1 MPGALLAALL
11 FLAAAP
17 AAAAE
22 AAVATD
28 IQAGQARTIRI
39 RNLPLGAA
47 VGVRISSSGRVL
59 VSFLGMKHLRAP
71 STASKPLFRG
81 VVQEKMSFR
90 VTIPEADDY
99 VLILS
104 NRSGKEAVKVEAEI
118 QAVRRRPKPPPKDYS
133 PRPEKASWSPR

>member
-11 FLAAAP
+11 LITAAP

-28 IQAGQARTIRI
+28 IQAGQAKTIRI
-39 RNLPLGAA
+39 RSLPVGAA

-59 VSFLGMKHLRAP
+59 VSFLGMKHLKAP
-71 STASKPLFRG
+71 STGSKPLFRG

-90 VTIPEADDY
+90 VVVPEADDY

-118 QAVRRRPKPPPKDYS
+118 QAVRRRPDPPPKGYS

>member
-11 FLAAAP
+11 LVAAAP
-17 AAAAE
+17 SAAAE

-28 IQAGQARTIRI
+28 IQAGQAKTIRI
-39 RNLPLGAA
+39 RSLPLGAA

-59 VSFLGMKHLRAP
+59 VSFLGMKQLKAP
-71 STASKPLFRG
+71 STGAKPLFRG

-90 VTIPEADDY
+90 VVIPEADDY

-118 QAVRRRPKPPPKDYS
+118 QAVRRRPNPAPKDYS

>member
-11 FLAAAP
+11 LITAAP

-28 IQAGQARTIRI
+28 IQAGQAKTIRI
-39 RNLPLGAA
+39 RSLPVGAA

-59 VSFLGMKHLRAP
+59 VSFLAMKHLKAP
-71 STASKPLFRG
+71 STGSKPLFRG
-81 VVQEKMSFR
+81 IVQEKMSFR
-90 VTIPEADDY
+90 VVIPEADDY

-118 QAVRRRPKPPPKDYS
+118 QAVRRRPDPPPKGYS

>member
-11 FLAAAP
+11 LVAAP

-22 AAVATD
+22 AAVTTD
-28 IQAGQARTIRI
+28 IRAGQARTIRI
-39 RNLPLGAA
+39 RSLPLGTA

-59 VSFLGMKHLRAP
+59 VSFLGMKHLKAP
-71 STASKPLFRG
+71 SADSKPLFRG
-81 VVQEKMSFR
+81 VVQEKMSFQ
-90 VTIPEADDY
+90 VVVPEADDY

-104 NRSGKEAVKVEAEI
+104 NRSGKEAVKVETEI
-118 QAVRRRPKPPPKDYS
+118 QAVRRQPGTAPKGYS

>member
-11 FLAAAP
+11 LVTAAP

-28 IQAGQARTIRI
+28 IPAGQAKTIRI
-39 RNLPLGAA
+39 RSLPVGAA

-59 VSFLGMKHLRAP
+59 VSFLGMKHLKAP
-71 STASKPLFRG
+71 STGAKPLFRG

-90 VTIPEADDY
+90 VVIPEADDY

-118 QAVRRRPKPPPKDYS
+118 QAVRRRPNPPPKGYS

>member
-11 FLAAAP
+11 LVAAAP

-22 AAVATD
+22 AAVATE
-28 IQAGQARTIRI
+28 IKAGQARTIRI
-39 RNLPLGAA
+39 RSLPTGTA
-47 VGVRISSSGRVL
+47 VGVRINASGRVL
-59 VSFLGMKHLRAP
+59 VSFLGMKHLKTP
-71 STASKPLFRG
+71 STDSKPLFRG
-81 VVQEKMSFR
+81 VVQEKMSFQ
-90 VTIPEADDY
+90 VVVPEADDY

-118 QAVRRRPKPPPKDYS
+118 QAVRRRPNPPPKGYS

>member
-1 MPGALLAALL
+1 MPGALLATLL

-22 AAVATD
+22 AAIATD

-39 RNLPLGAA
+39 RSLPDGAA
-47 VGVRISSSGRVL
+47 VGVRISCNGRVL
-59 VSFLGMKHLRAP
+59 VSFVAMKHLKAP
-71 STASKPLFRG
+71 SSDVKPLFRG
-81 VVQEKMSFR
+81 VVLEKMSFQ
-90 VTIPEADDY
+90 VVIPEADDY

-118 QAVRRRPKPPPKDYS
+118 QAVRRRAKPPPKGYS